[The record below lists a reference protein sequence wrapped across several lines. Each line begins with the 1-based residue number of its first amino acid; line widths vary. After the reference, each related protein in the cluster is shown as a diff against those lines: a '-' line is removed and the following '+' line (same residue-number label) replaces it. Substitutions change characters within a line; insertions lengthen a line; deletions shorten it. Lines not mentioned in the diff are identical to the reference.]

1 VYSVDVTDTDA
12 VRDAASRFMSEAGVP
27 DLVIANAGIS
37 VGTSSEDPADVSVLQ
52 STLETNVTGLAATLS
67 AFAHP
72 MRAAGRGT
80 LAGVASVAGFRGMP
94 GSGAYCAS
102 KAAAIAWLESLRL
115 EMRDSGVRVATV
127 CPGYIETPM
136 TAVNPYRMPFLLGA
150 DEAARRI
157 ARALDRGRSFIV
169 VPWQMRAV
177 MLLIRPAP
185 NVVFDAFFAKAPRKP
200 RLR

>member
-1 VYSVDVTDTDA
+1 M
-12 VRDAASRFMSEAGVP
+12 REAGVP

-37 VGTSSEDPADVSVLQ
+37 VGTSNEDPADVSVLQ
-52 STLETNVTGLAATLS
+52 STLATNVTGLAATLS
-67 AFAHP
+67 AFAAP
-72 MRAAGRGT
+72 MRNAGRGT

-115 EMRDSGVRVATV
+115 EMRGSGVRVATV

-157 ARALDRGRSFIV
+157 ARALDKGRSFIV

-185 NVVFDAFFAKAPRKP
+185 NVVFDALFAKAPRKP